1 MYCERDYAKRM
12 PPEKKLVVQELDDS
26 LSKTVDDLL
35 KGTRKA
41 MEEENRRRYKEEQK
55 RRTRN
60 IIIGSVLGGIVIGL
74 AIWSNSQ
81 KG

>member
-12 PPEKKLVVQELDDS
+12 PPEKKLVIQELDDS
-26 LSKTVDDLL
+26 LNETIDRILND
-35 KGTRKA
+35 GRKRD
-41 MEEENRRRYKEEQK
+41 EEEHK

-60 IIIGSVLGGIVIGL
+60 IIISSVLGGILIGL
-74 AIWSNSQ
+74 AIWSNSK